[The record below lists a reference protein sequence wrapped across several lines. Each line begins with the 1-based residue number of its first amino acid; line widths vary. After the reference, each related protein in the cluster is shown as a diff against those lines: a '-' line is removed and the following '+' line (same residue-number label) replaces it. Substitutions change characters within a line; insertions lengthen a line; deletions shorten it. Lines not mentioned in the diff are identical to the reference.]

1 MLEIRDRES
10 PNSFSMNDLFLQLQI
25 GAQSLDDA
33 VVVEDLIKELWKQSP
48 KFELRGILDNALS
61 DMLVGSLDLALIKFC
76 ELVESD
82 PLYAQ
87 AWNEKVC

>member
-1 MLEIRDRES
+1 
-10 PNSFSMNDLFLQLQI
+10 MNDLFLQLQV

-33 VVVEDLIKELWKQSP
+33 AVVEDLIKELWKESP
-48 KFELRGILDNALS
+48 KCDLRDVLDNALS
-61 DMLVGSLDLALIKFC
+61 DILLGSLDLALIKFC
-76 ELVESD
+76 KLVESD